1 MTAAVMRGLASA
13 AAGLALAAAAQAQ
26 TQDNILRTLPNV
38 ERQYQQRVEQLRS
51 GEPQQ
56 VFLGTASVMPD
67 RAQHSVVS
75 IGVAGVPQQR
85 GHYCGGVLIAPAWV
99 LTAAHCVAEATGT
112 DGRTQI
118 APLAPAQL
126 QILFGTNVL
135 YRDGVSKP
143 VARIVPHPDYRI
155 TAQGVPEND
164 LALLQFAEPLPGI
177 PPAIA
182 SDALAA
188 IGLRD
193 GDRMLITG
201 WGSATFSAGSPVSGN
216 LLIAIVP
223 VVGNDKCNE
232 AYGGAVTDKMFC
244 GGLGAADSCQGDSG
258 GPSFIYDERGVPVLI
273 GIVGW
278 GAGCTQKRYPGV
290 YVNVTKYRDWING
303 VTGARTASQ

>member
-1 MTAAVMRGLASA
+1 MTGGVARGLMA
-13 AAGLALAAAAQAQ
+13 AAIVLALAAGARAQ
-26 TQDNILRTLPNV
+26 TQDSILRSLPNV
-38 ERQYQQRVEQLRS
+38 QQLYQQRLNTLRS

-67 RAQHSVVS
+67 RAQSFIVS
-75 IGVAGVPQQR
+75 IGIAGVPQQR

-112 DGRTQI
+112 DSRTQI

-135 YRDGVSKP
+135 YRDGVSRP

-164 LALLQFAEPLPGI
+164 LALLQFAEPLPGMPI
-177 PPAIA
+177 GIA

-188 IGLRD
+188 IGIRD

-201 WGSATFSAGSPVSGN
+201 WGSASFNAGSPISGN
-216 LLIAIVP
+216 LLLAVVP
-223 VVGNDKCNE
+223 VVGNAKCNE
-232 AYGGAVTDKMFC
+232 AYGGAITDKMFC

-273 GIVGW
+273 GIVSW
-278 GAGCTQKRYPGV
+278 GAGCTERRYPGV

>member
-1 MTAAVMRGLASA
+1 MTGAATRG
-13 AAGLALAAAAQAQ
+13 LAAAAIGLALVAGVRAQ
-26 TQDNILRTLPNV
+26 TQDSILRSLPNV

-67 RAQHSVVS
+67 RAQSNVVS

-112 DGRTQI
+112 DSRTQI

-135 YRDGVSKP
+135 YRDGVSTP
-143 VARIVPHPDYRI
+143 VARILPHPDYRI

-164 LALLQFAEPLPGI
+164 LALLQFSEPLPGT
-177 PPAIA
+177 PVSIA
-182 SDALAA
+182 SDTLVA

-201 WGSATFSAGSPVSGN
+201 WGSASFNVGSPISGN
-216 LLIAIVP
+216 LLLAIVP

-232 AYGGAVTDKMFC
+232 AYGGAVTDRMLC

-273 GIVGW
+273 GIVSW
-278 GAGCTQKRYPGV
+278 GAGCTERRYPGV
-290 YVNVTKYRDWING
+290 YVNVSKYRDWING
-303 VTGARTASQ
+303 VTGVRTAAQ